1 LNGTHSL
8 EPWVPRALALL
19 RIVAGYLVLQHGTA
33 KLFGYPH
40 VAMFDNLQVMS
51 LIGVAGII
59 ELVGGALVLVGLFVR
74 PAAFILS
81 GEMAAAY
88 FIGHVPHGNFFFPTL
103 NQGEAAVIYCFVFLF
118 LAAAGGGVWSI
129 DAMRRSRSM

>member
-33 KLFGYPH
+33 KLLGYPH
-40 VAMFDNLQVMS
+40 VAMFDNLQIMS
-51 LIGVAGII
+51 LFGAAGII
-59 ELVGGALVLVGLFVR
+59 ELVGGALILVGLFVR

-88 FIGHVPHGNFFFPTL
+88 FIGHVPHGNFLFPTL

-129 DAMRRSRSM
+129 DAMRRSRPT